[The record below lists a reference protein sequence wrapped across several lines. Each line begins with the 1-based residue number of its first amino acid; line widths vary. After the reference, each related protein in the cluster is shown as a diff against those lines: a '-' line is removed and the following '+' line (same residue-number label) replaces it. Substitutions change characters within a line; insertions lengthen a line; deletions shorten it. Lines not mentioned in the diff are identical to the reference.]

1 MELALWQILILAV
14 AQGFT
19 EFLPISSS
27 GHLVVL
33 SALMTHGDPSKLD
46 VGDVSVVLHLGTL
59 LSILVFY
66 WSRILRLMGEDRR
79 VLRLIVIGS
88 IPVVLVGLPIEL
100 FCQHLIENPLLAG
113 LMLPVTG
120 LVLLWATREINGD
133 RQYAELTNGAAL
145 RIGCAQA
152 VAILPGISRSGTTI
166 GAGLKLGL
174 KPASAATF
182 SFLLA
187 IPAIGG
193 AGLLKG
199 VKMMMK
205 SELITPWP
213 YLVVGGVVSFAVGL
227 LALKWLIDWLE
238 RGRLRLFA
246 WWCIPLGVGVTL
258 WQLIRIFT
266 AT

>member
-1 MELALWQILILAV
+1 MELALWQVVALAV
-14 AQGFT
+14 VQGFT

-33 SALMTHGDPSKLD
+33 SALMTHGDPSQLD

-66 WSRILRLMGEDRR
+66 WRRIARLVGEDRR
-79 VLRLIVIGS
+79 VIRLLLIGS
-88 IPVVLVGLPIEL
+88 LPVVLVGLPIEL
-100 FCQHLIENPLLAG
+100 FCKHLIEIPLLAG
-113 LMLPVTG
+113 FMLPVTG
-120 LVLLWATREINGD
+120 LVLLWATRELSGE
-133 RQYAELTNGAAL
+133 RRYPELTNRGALA
-145 RIGCAQA
+145 IGLAQA
-152 VAILPGISRSGTTI
+152 AAILPGISRSGTTI
-166 GAGLKLGL
+166 SAGLNLGL
-174 KPASAATF
+174 KPESAATF

-199 VKMMMK
+199 TKMVMK
-205 SELITPWP
+205 AEWTTPWP
-213 YLVVGGVVSFAVGL
+213 YLLVGGVVSFFVGL

-246 WWCIPLGVGVTL
+246 WWCIPLGIGVTI
-258 WQLIRIFT
+258 WQLVRLLGS
-266 AT
+266 